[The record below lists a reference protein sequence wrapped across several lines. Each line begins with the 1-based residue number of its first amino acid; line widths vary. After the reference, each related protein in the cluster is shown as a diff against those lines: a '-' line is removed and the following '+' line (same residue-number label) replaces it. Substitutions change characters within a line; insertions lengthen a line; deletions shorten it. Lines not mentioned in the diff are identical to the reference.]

1 MDEPHTGCTRRTCQ
15 RILDAT
21 SAARACAQAY
31 LKASGVPHT
40 TLLTCMFYENFVK
53 AVPYRHLPDGAYEF
67 GINLGN
73 EPHGLNAAAAI
84 GQTAASTRRLL
95 FRV

>member
-1 MDEPHTGCTRRTCQ
+1 
-15 RILDAT
+15 
-21 SAARACAQAY
+21 
-31 LKASGVPHT
+31 
-40 TLLTCMFYENFVK
+40 MFYENFVK